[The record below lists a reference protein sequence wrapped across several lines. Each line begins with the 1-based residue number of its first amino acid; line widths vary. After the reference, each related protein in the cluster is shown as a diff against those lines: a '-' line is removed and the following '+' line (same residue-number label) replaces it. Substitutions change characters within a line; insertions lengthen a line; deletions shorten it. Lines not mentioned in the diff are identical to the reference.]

1 MENAAPP
8 EDIAASPLP
17 RIVIAVLLVVVV
29 AAGAYIVHLHGRV
42 AELEQRMARPS
53 GEVPAPAA
61 PAAGAPAAAAP
72 AAPVAS
78 DYLTPEQ
85 EQAMVAALRVEPEG
99 PGRRAWLLAQQNNTD
114 TMGVQL
120 ELQQVFRQA
129 GWQVELRSYPAPL
142 KAGITLLAADEQPS
156 TSANTVDD
164 AFIAANVDSKFLT
177 GYRDY
182 YNLKKSEDPNWR
194 GPELAADQ
202 PFMIVVGSKPM
213 PRPPAEPG
221 GAMSN
226 QQ

>member
-8 EDIAASPLP
+8 ESIAASPLP

-42 AELEQRMARPS
+42 AELEQHATRPS
-53 GEVPAPAA
+53 GEAPAQAAPAA
-61 PAAGAPAAAAP
+61 PAAAP

-78 DYLTPEQ
+78 DSLTPEQ

-99 PGRRAWLLAQQNNTD
+99 PGRKAWLLAQQNNTD

-120 ELQQVFRQA
+120 ELQQVFQQA

-202 PFMIVVGSKPM
+202 PFMIVIGSKPM
-213 PRPPAEPG
+213 PRPPAE
-221 GAMSN
+221 
-226 QQ
+226 Q